1 MRLLADLHTHT
12 VASGHAFSTL
22 TENAQ
27 VARARGL
34 ELIAITDHAPS
45 VPQGAHAWY
54 FWNLKV
60 IPSVLDGVRLLKGC
74 EANLSLDS
82 GNGLDLP
89 DQILEWLDFVAVGFH
104 PTTGFDTPDRKRN
117 TEALLRVMAHPL
129 VDQITHPGNEA
140 EFPLDLDA
148 VVEAAVRH
156 NVILELNDHSFDPT
170 SSRAGSGTREI
181 EFAEAA
187 LAAGAPLSI
196 GSDAHYA
203 LYVGRFDAALAIAE
217 QIGLT
222 EERVVNRNA
231 DSVLAHLT
239 AKRERK
245 RLDVGGV
252 WEWPVV
258 GRGAASGDVARA
270 GTAGDD
276 EGEERWW

>member
-22 TENAQ
+22 TENAH
-27 VARARGL
+27 VARDRGI
-34 ELIAITDHAPS
+34 ELIAITDHGPS
-45 VPQGAHAWY
+45 VPQGAHPWY

-82 GNGLDLP
+82 ENGLDLP
-89 DQILEWLDFVAVGFH
+89 DQILGWLDFVAVGFH
-104 PTTGFDTPDRKRN
+104 PTTGFDKPDRARN

-140 EFPLDLDA
+140 EFPLNLDEI
-148 VVEAAVRH
+148 VSAAVRH

-170 SSRAGSGTREI
+170 SSRAGSGARER

-187 LAAGAPLSI
+187 LAAGAPVSI
-196 GSDAHYA
+196 GSDAHHA
-203 LYVGRFDAALAIAE
+203 LHIGHFDSALAVAE

-222 EERVVNRNA
+222 EERIVNRNA
-231 DSVLAHLT
+231 ESVLAHLLG
-239 AKRERK
+239 KRERP
-245 RLDVGGV
+245 RMDIGGV
-252 WEWPVV
+252 WQWPTPAH
-258 GRGAASGDVARA
+258 AAAHA
-270 GTAGDD
+270 AAEPAEAAPE
-276 EGEERWW
+276 EGERWW